1 MHCRKEG
8 EILAKRPVTPAYV
21 IFYILFSPDTWRIV
35 MGVILAVLMVPHIV
49 KPDMT
54 LIARG
59 VVFVMVATIGYAASG
74 LPARGITKMLKR
86 MILED
91 KQP

>member
-1 MHCRKEG
+1 M
-8 EILAKRPVTPAYV
+8 AKRPVTPAYV

-35 MGVILAVLMVPHIV
+35 MGIIFAVLLVPHIV

-54 LIARG
+54 ILARG
-59 VVFVMVATIGYAASG
+59 VLYIMVGTIGYAGAG
-74 LPARGITKMLKR
+74 LPARGITKMFKR
-86 MILED
+86 LILGD